1 MGGRKNE
8 NFFYDALRK
17 KYFIVFFT
25 FVEGGRGKGAVEKF
39 ETNDKEKFFSRH
51 QSQIGK
57 KMFKLTFSIVCFI
70 NRE

>member
-1 MGGRKNE
+1 MGGEEKRK
-8 NFFYDALRK
+8 FFLRCIEK
-17 KYFIVFFT
+17 KVFYSFFT